1 MIEAERLF
9 TARTELA
16 DTLAQDV
23 ADELMRVI
31 EAKGKA
37 TLADV
42 AGRGGTDMVE
52 GIRVALELRPKP
64 TAIVVVTDGGTPW
77 PLERLSTPVV
87 ACLVGSYAERS
98 ADMVPDWIT
107 TIVVD

>member
-1 MIEAERLF
+1 MLDCDAVVHLSRGY
-9 TARTELA
+9 
-16 DTLAQDV
+16 
-23 ADELMRVI
+23 
-31 EAKGKA
+31 KGKA